1 MGINCPDVRV
11 IIHLSPPDDIDSYI
25 QETGRAGRDG
35 SPSKAIL
42 LTKKVAGTGR
52 LIASL
57 RGSVGGIYCLEI
69 WKDTTKSIIQLLAE
83 NVVMFVKQRLIVY
96 TYNHLVLVIN

>member
-1 MGINCPDVRV
+1 MGVNCPDVRV

-42 LTKKVAGTGR
+42 LTKKVAGT
-52 LIASL
+52 
-57 RGSVGGIYCLEI
+57 
-69 WKDTTKSIIQLLAE
+69 
-83 NVVMFVKQRLIVY
+83 
-96 TYNHLVLVIN
+96 

>member
-42 LTKKVAGTGR
+42 LTKKVAGT
-52 LIASL
+52 
-57 RGSVGGIYCLEI
+57 
-69 WKDTTKSIIQLLAE
+69 
-83 NVVMFVKQRLIVY
+83 
-96 TYNHLVLVIN
+96 